1 MELQGFEEYGFN
13 QNSVNQSLIG
23 MVIEAA
29 WRLGKKRQYK
39 KQEDEA
45 RNTAIVMLRGSQH
58 WSHRRS
64 VKIPGHRYE
73 CQFPRAWLRQL
84 PYGPGAALSYP

>member
-1 MELQGFEEYGFN
+1 MELLGFEEYGFN

-39 KQEDEA
+39 KQDEA
-45 RNTAIVMLRGSQH
+45 GNMAIIMLRGSQD

-64 VKIPGHRYE
+64 VRVPGPRYE
-73 CQFPRAWLRQL
+73 CQIPRPWLRQL
-84 PYGPGAALSYP
+84 P